1 MICQRCGENKAV
13 IALQQLN
20 ELGKVESLYL
30 CENCAT
36 DEALS
41 SEKDLVKA
49 MDTFSEVAL
58 DFLTLLQKEENT
70 QKEVVCENCQ
80 LSFEEFLKTNRVGCP
95 ECYSAFEAQLVP
107 IIGRVQNGY
116 KKHIGKVPAE
126 VERAEG
132 VQNEISRLQEKLA
145 KLVKNEEF
153 EEAAVVRDEIKALK
167 AGGKDK

>member
-107 IIGRVQNGY
+107 IIGR
-116 KKHIGKVPAE
+116 
-126 VERAEG
+126 
-132 VQNEISRLQEKLA
+132 A
-145 KLVKNEEF
+145 KW
-153 EEAAVVRDEIKALK
+153 I
-167 AGGKDK
+167 

>member
-1 MICQRCGENKAV
+1 
-13 IALQQLN
+13 
-20 ELGKVESLYL
+20 ESLYL
-30 CENCAT
+30 CEDCAT
-36 DEALS
+36 EKALS

-58 DFLTLLQKEENT
+58 DFLTLLQKEENA
-70 QKEVVCENCQ
+70 QKEVVCGNCQ
-80 LSFEEFLKTNRVGCP
+80 LSFEEFLQTNRVGCS
-95 ECYSAFEAQLVP
+95 ECYEAFEEQLVP

-116 KKHIGKVPAE
+116 KNHVGKVPAE

-153 EEAAVVRDEIKALK
+153 EEAAVVRDEIKALR
-167 AGGKDK
+167 AGGEVK

>member
-1 MICQRCGENKAV
+1 MICQRCGENKTV

-20 ELGKVESLYL
+20 EAGKVESLYL
-30 CENCAT
+30 CEDCAT
-36 DEALS
+36 EKALS

-58 DFLTLLQKEENT
+58 DFLTLLQKEENA
-70 QKEVVCENCQ
+70 QKEVVCGNCQ
-80 LSFEEFLKTNRVGCP
+80 LSFEEFLQTNRVGCS
-95 ECYSAFEAQLVP
+95 ECYEAFEEQLVP

-116 KKHIGKVPAE
+116 KNHVGKVPAE

-153 EEAAVVRDEIKALK
+153 EEAAVVRDEIKALR
-167 AGGKDK
+167 AGGEVK

>member
-58 DFLTLLQKEENT
+58 DFLTLLQ
-70 QKEVVCENCQ
+70 
-80 LSFEEFLKTNRVGCP
+80 
-95 ECYSAFEAQLVP
+95 
-107 IIGRVQNGY
+107 
-116 KKHIGKVPAE
+116 
-126 VERAEG
+126 AEG

-167 AGGKDK
+167 AGGEDK

>member
-30 CENCAT
+30 CENCAS

-145 KLVKNEEF
+145 QLVKNEEF

-167 AGGKDK
+167 AGGEDK

>member
-58 DFLTLLQKEENT
+58 DFLTLLQKEENA
-70 QKEVVCENCQ
+70 QKEIVCENCQ

-116 KKHIGKVPAE
+116 KK
-126 VERAEG
+126 
-132 VQNEISRLQEKLA
+132 QCW
-145 KLVKNEEF
+145 
-153 EEAAVVRDEIKALK
+153 
-167 AGGKDK
+167 

>member
-20 ELGKVESLYL
+20 EAGKVESLYL
-30 CENCAT
+30 CEDCAT
-36 DEALS
+36 EKALS

-58 DFLTLLQKEENT
+58 DFLTLLQKEENV
-70 QKEVVCENCQ
+70 QKEVVCGNCH
-80 LSFEEFLKTNRVGCP
+80 LSFEEFLQTNRVGCS
-95 ECYSAFEAQLVP
+95 ECYEAFEEQLVP

-116 KKHIGKVPAE
+116 NNHVGKVPAE

-132 VQNEISRLQEKLA
+132 VQNKISRLQENLA

-153 EEAAVVRDEIKALK
+153 EEAAVVRDEIKALR
-167 AGGKDK
+167 AGGEVK

>member
-58 DFLTLLQKEENT
+58 DFLTLLQKEENA

-80 LSFEEFLKTNRVGCP
+80 LSFEEF
-95 ECYSAFEAQLVP
+95 F
-107 IIGRVQNGY
+107 
-116 KKHIGKVPAE
+116 
-126 VERAEG
+126 
-132 VQNEISRLQEKLA
+132 
-145 KLVKNEEF
+145 
-153 EEAAVVRDEIKALK
+153 
-167 AGGKDK
+167 KD

>member
-20 ELGKVESLYL
+20 EAGKVESLYL
-30 CENCAT
+30 CEDCAT
-36 DEALS
+36 EKALS

-58 DFLTLLQKEENT
+58 DFLTLLQKEENA
-70 QKEVVCENCQ
+70 QKEVVCGNCH
-80 LSFEEFLKTNRVGCP
+80 LSFEEFLQTNRVGCS
-95 ECYSAFEAQLVP
+95 ECYEAFEEQLVP

-116 KKHIGKVPAE
+116 KNHVGKVPAE

-132 VQNEISRLQEKLA
+132 VQNEIRRLQEKLA
-145 KLVKNEEF
+145 QLVKNEEF
-153 EEAAVVRDEIKALK
+153 EEAAVVRDEIKALR
-167 AGGKDK
+167 AGGEVK

>member
-20 ELGKVESLYL
+20 EAGKVESLYL
-30 CENCAT
+30 CEDCAT
-36 DEALS
+36 EKALS

-58 DFLTLLQKEENT
+58 DFLTLLQKEENA
-70 QKEVVCENCQ
+70 QKEVVCGNCQ
-80 LSFEEFLKTNRVGCP
+80 LSFEEFLQTNRVGCS
-95 ECYSAFEAQLVP
+95 ECYEAFKEQLEP

-116 KKHIGKVPAE
+116 KNHVGKVPAE

-132 VQNEISRLQEKLA
+132 VQNEISHLQEKLA
-145 KLVKNEEF
+145 QLVKNEEF
-153 EEAAVVRDEIKALK
+153 EEAAVVRDEIKALR
-167 AGGKDK
+167 AGGEVK